1 MRNSIK
7 VAALGVAGA
16 GVVAGAIAGIRWLRA
31 RRANEGVDIDLNDVV
46 DIDAMDFGEPV
57 IVAEEIVVVRDSFDD
72 LEAVPAGGIQ
82 K

>member
-31 RRANEGVDIDLNDVV
+31 RRANEGVDIDLTDVV

-57 IVAEEIVVVRDSFDD
+57 IVAEEIVVVSDSFDD

>member
-16 GVVAGAIAGIRWLRA
+16 GIVAGAIAGVRWLRA
-31 RRANEGVDIDLNDVV
+31 RRADEGVDIDLNDVV
-46 DIDAMDFGEPV
+46 DIDAMDLGEPV
-57 IVAEEIVVVRDSFDD
+57 IAAEEIVVVAEPFED
-72 LEAVPAGGIQ
+72 LEAVPAGGFQ

>member
-31 RRANEGVDIDLNDVV
+31 RRADEGVDIDLSEV

-57 IVAEEIVVVRDSFDD
+57 VVAEEIVVVSEPFDD
-72 LEAVPAGGIQ
+72 LEAVPAGGI